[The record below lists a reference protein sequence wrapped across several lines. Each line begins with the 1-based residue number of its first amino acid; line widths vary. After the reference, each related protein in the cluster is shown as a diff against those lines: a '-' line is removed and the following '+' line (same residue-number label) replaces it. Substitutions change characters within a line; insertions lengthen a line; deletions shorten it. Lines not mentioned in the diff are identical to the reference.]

1 MIMFIRRSNRSA
13 TAPASGPSSSAG
25 SSAVSQTALT
35 AAPCAAIP
43 RLVRIAASAV
53 SASRLSQS
61 PRLDSDVAIHRRL
74 NGLMDSTLTLA
85 AELGSRW
92 VTALGYRSLSL
103 RAAYLDRNV
112 HLYRSSRPSRGW
124 RTISGVGGRSTGRG
138 GGWAAPGGGSGAA
151 HPPPRPVDR
160 PPTPLIVRQPRD

>member
-85 AELGSRW
+85 VWLGNRN
-92 VTALGYRSLSL
+92 VTALGYRPELV
-103 RAAYLDRNV
+103 RAGYPDRNA
-112 HLYRSSRPSRGW
+112 HLVRIWPAPASS
-124 RTISGVGGRSTGRG
+124 
-138 GGWAAPGGGSGAA
+138 
-151 HPPPRPVDR
+151 
-160 PPTPLIVRQPRD
+160 